1 MSSKIVASFT
11 DSEERMKDDKKKEF
25 EFEQNEQLKK
35 FNATYIPTLPSNNRK
50 SGGEI
55 YSRDFYSAK
64 KVLEFQKRGKSDKES
79 SEDEQNIKIVREEP
93 KWEE

>member
-1 MSSKIVASFT
+1 
-11 DSEERMKDDKKKEF
+11 
-25 EFEQNEQLKK
+25 LKK
-35 FNATYIPTLPSNNRK
+35 FKATYIPTLPSNNRK

-79 SEDEQNIKIVREEP
+79 SED
-93 KWEE
+93 